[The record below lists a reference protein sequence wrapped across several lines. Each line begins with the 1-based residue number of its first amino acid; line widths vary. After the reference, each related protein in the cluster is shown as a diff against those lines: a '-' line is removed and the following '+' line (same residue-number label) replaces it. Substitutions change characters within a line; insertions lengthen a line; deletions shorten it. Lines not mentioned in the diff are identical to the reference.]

1 MTKQN
6 TPWHR
11 IRVNMRQLE
20 DRLAVSRQTLW
31 RWYTAGTFP
40 KPHYLGQNRLW
51 WLDEIEAWEKE
62 NTSRST
68 PQSIQSRA
76 QAGAA

>member
-1 MTKQN
+1 MAKNSTQS
-6 TPWHR
+6 HR
-11 IRVNMRQLE
+11 VRVNIRQLE

-51 WLDEIEAWEKE
+51 WLDEVEDWENK
-62 NTSRST
+62 NTSQST
-68 PQSIQSRA
+68 PQSVQSRA
-76 QAGAA
+76 QVGAA